1 MDTDSLLVS
10 YEDYKVLLEDPDL
23 EPYLHKK
30 PWSQAEFG
38 DFEDEFWDEFGTEAI
53 KTVFNPGDMNEWK
66 QNATETQIDQC
77 YGWIHENRVSTV
89 YGIRPKV
96 YGVYGPKEPVKTKYK
111 GMSKNAKLVPEKL
124 DISTADLFKC
134 FTNKLCE
141 DGNPLHNDAPLLEP
155 VSQNYKFKQCI
166 YESIVAG
173 ETLRTLNSQ
182 IVKEIGYNQKFC
194 QLRQVYLTKNLSM
207 K

>member
-23 EPYLHKK
+23 QPYLHKK

-38 DFEDEFWDEFGTEAI
+38 DFEDEFWDEFGNEAI
-53 KTVFNPGDMNEWK
+53 KNVFNPGDMNDWK

-77 YGWIHENRVSTV
+77 YDWIHENRVSTV
-89 YGIRPKV
+89 YGVRPKV
-96 YGVYGPKEPVKTKYK
+96 YGIYGPTEVVKTKFK
-111 GMSKNAKLVPEKL
+111 GLSKNAKILPATL
-124 DISTADLFKC
+124 DISTCDLFKC
-134 FTNKLCE
+134 FTNKLI
-141 DGNPLHNDAPLLEP
+141 DNNPMHNDAPLLEP
-155 VSQNYKFKQCI
+155 VSENYKFKQCI
-166 YESIVAG
+166 YEGLVAG
-173 ETLRTLNSQ
+173 ESLRTLNSQ

-194 QLRQVYLTKNLSM
+194 QLRQVYLTKNLTM